1 MSEEKQSL
9 YSALFPYRPRFNDRS
24 AAKGEKRGRE
34 PLEDFLTSALTDLL
48 NRLAP
53 REMKDA
59 IEELF
64 LDESSAAAWKRLCER
79 QPETR
84 LTWSA
89 QQNLE
94 GAGRCDI
101 VLNDEK
107 GPLLIIEA
115 KIRAGYS
122 ESHSRS
128 SSSEED
134 KGFRIKDR
142 HQLVRYG
149 QWLSEKCKTPEWRG
163 ALVLLTHFTEPP
175 DDFISNEE
183 EKYHVEFT
191 SVCRWS
197 RVFLWLKKLGQKNS
211 KSNSQSVYFLANQL
225 EKFLEEDNMN
235 SETITIENLDA
246 AKPFV
251 IGEHAERIA
260 ASFSAIRGRLKPALK
275 KLTEKRTIVDK
286 TEERFSLPGSICDYC
301 FFKSSGHLRDWCVE
315 WGLCWPESPW
325 AIDLRKHGHSI
336 PGEVLWY
343 IAVYDGGD
351 NVDVQ
356 KNTKDLSQ
364 LERDLPNSWKIW
376 KHDVDSGLF
385 TVRGVSELL
394 GDGNIDKVAEW
405 MVREIQNIRPVVT
418 ELTRRR
424 AAATKTRRAKT
435 GVGKRQGKS

>member
-48 NRLAP
+48 NRLTP

-115 KIRAGYS
+115 KIGAGYS
-122 ESHSRS
+122 ESRGPS

-149 QWLSEKCKTPEWRG
+149 QWLSENCKTPEWRG

-211 KSNSQSVYFLANQL
+211 KSNSQSAYFLANQL
-225 EKFLEEDNMN
+225 EKFLEEKNMN
-235 SETITIENLDA
+235 SATITIENLEA

-260 ASFSAIRGRLKPALK
+260 ASFIAIRERLKPALK
-275 KLTEKRTIVDK
+275 KLTKSEKLQNGNAHYFGLQGIIR
-286 TEERFSLPGSICDYC
+286 DYC
-301 FFKSSGHLRDWCVE
+301 SFKSASHLGGWCVE
-315 WGLCWPESPW
+315 WGLSWPESYW
-325 AIDLRKHGHSI
+325 ADELRKDGHSI
-336 PGEVLWY
+336 RNEVSWY
-343 IAVYDGGD
+343 IAVYGGEG
-351 NVDVQ
+351 NADVI
-356 KNTKDLSQ
+356 KITKELSQ
-364 LERDLPNSWKIW
+364 LEKNLPNSWKVW
-376 KHDVDSGLF
+376 KNNVEGGLF
-385 TVRGVSELL
+385 TMCGVSERL
-394 GDGNIDKVAEW
+394 GEGNIDKVAEW
-405 MVREIQNIRPVVT
+405 MVREIQNIRPAVT

-435 GVGKRQGKS
+435 GVWKRQGKS